1 MRRWH
6 EDLNV
11 TRAHWREHLKI
22 VHDWP
27 RKPLDCECE
36 LQVGRFRKIGGPAA
50 DQAARIAGP
59 AGLAPALDKAAHC
72 PGSGANRLK
81 TSLEKNRWKCSIPIA
96 AWTATSAAWFA

>member
-6 EDLNV
+6 EDLHV

-36 LQVGRFRKIGGPAA
+36 LQVGRFRKIGGHGCHK
-50 DQAARIAGP
+50 ARCLLCHRHKIFREPTRQEIVTAIALREQVYELG
-59 AGLAPALDKAAHC
+59 G
-72 PGSGANRLK
+72 
-81 TSLEKNRWKCSIPIA
+81 
-96 AWTATSAAWFA
+96 